1 MLGFVYCVTNSVN
14 GKQYI
19 GQTIRSIVE
28 RWRYHVRDAKLGSM
42 CALHCAIRK
51 YGVDAFAVEQLDSAD
66 SLEELNCKEAH
77 YIGALQTFAPAGY
90 NVTTG
95 GDSFEHSVETCRKI
109 SETHLGKVVSEE
121 TRQRISA
128 AQRGKIVSEETRQR
142 ISDARSRVFYRGGSA
157 EETISRVLKNMGEL
171 KDAELLVLTP

>member
-121 TRQRISA
+121 TRQRIS
-128 AQRGKIVSEETRQR
+128 
-142 ISDARSRVFYRGGSA
+142 DARSRVFYRGGSA